1 MKESEKKSTL
11 AALSLREMKDKYV
24 GVEGSE
30 SRRLYQHQLNMELLG
45 RMIRATRKFRK
56 LTQLELGEKVGVG
69 KAQISKWDTS
79 ANNATVDTIVKLFSA
94 LGAEIGFSVQVGDS
108 GIELLENSQK

>member
-1 MKESEKKSTL
+1 MKESEKKSSI
-11 AALSLREMKDKYV
+11 AGLSLREMKDKYV

-69 KAQISKWDTS
+69 KAQISKWETS